1 MVEDGDDEECPVCAQ
16 KMILPTAVP
25 SCGHKFCFLC
35 IKGAA
40 FRTASSLCPIC
51 RGEVS
56 NSTFR
61 SPIVHNVAL
70 DMRDPDSPSI
80 SLPSSSSRNL
90 NDTRF
95 RYPDPNNPKSGVR
108 KIAVVRI
115 IQKSGVCKEEET
127 ADAAED
133 GGAPAQSSSD
143 KVRCYWLYKGRRG
156 WWRYDPRAEKD
167 IEAARAMGEK
177 TTELIICG
185 FLYILDFERMV
196 QYRKDVP
203 YRRRSILWVFFT

>member
-1 MVEDGDDEECPVCAQ
+1 M
-16 KMILPTAVP
+16 
-25 SCGHKFCFLC
+25 
-35 IKGAA
+35 
-40 FRTASSLCPIC
+40 
-51 RGEVS
+51 
-56 NSTFR
+56 
-61 SPIVHNVAL
+61 HNVAL

-90 NDTRF
+90 NERQLF
-95 RYPDPNNPKSGVR
+95 K
-108 KIAVVRI
+108 RI
-115 IQKSGVCKEEET
+115 RLDQEQAEPSSKRSCDQEEET

-203 YRRRSILWVFFT
+203 YRRRSILRVSEREFEEMSSGGEVKGIAGVRVARS